1 MCALKNRGGT
11 SHIQGDNTEVGTH
24 PCYISTSNNLRTLT
38 AWLRIDILL
47 SFFSFRRRGNR
58 NNSYK
63 SPSIFPI
70 TGSMGSELS
79 VLTQTSP
86 SIGIFSY
93 IDILDG
99 IHYVSQL
106 NSSRFLKTCRALD
119 VDGDIVVKVFL
130 KPKEGY
136 EIASKVDAV
145 RNESLFLSQL
155 PNVLN
160 YSKIIETDRAGY
172 LVRQHLKRTLYD
184 RLSSRPYLQE
194 IELKFIAFQLL
205 QILKS
210 IHSLGVVHG
219 DIKTEN
225 LLVNSWNWVLLTDFS
240 AHIKPAYLPEDNPG
254 DFLFYFDTTGRRNC
268 YVAPERFNTDM
279 YNKNPGGGPPLGE
292 EVDIFSAG
300 CCIAELFSEG
310 SPIFSLSQLFKY
322 KDGKYDVRAY
332 LEERFSK
339 IGGLVDLIL
348 DMIALEPFKRLS
360 AAQLLDKYRGI
371 IFPDYFYEFAYD
383 YFRALAI
390 LGTRIPKSDR
400 ITYPNMMLENY
411 LDMFEEALN
420 RVYKDFFRICQG
432 LNYPNQ
438 FETPLS
444 GSLLENGA
452 EDPDATLFFSNNIQ
466 VSKENW
472 VKLQKYEAFTDSPAL
487 KDEFSLFFISYLAHM
502 LRNLRRSESRIKCL
516 ELLTLFSQYVS
527 DENKLDRVL
536 PYIQTCFDDTD
547 PIIQGLAVQCICQI
561 LSIIEVVSELNENI
575 FVDYLLPRIKR
586 LLKNSRDKP
595 HVRMVIANTL
605 GNYVTIAR
613 KFREISLLNHLSQVQ
628 IDLENN
634 LGLRIDYTKKL
645 MQSIQDIVV
654 SLLTDNNSW
663 VKVALLDNILTLC
676 RHFGKEA
683 TNDII
688 LSHLI
693 TFLNDKNSTL
703 RMALV
708 EKIAD
713 ISILLGPIT
722 TERYILPL
730 LMQTLTDTEEVITI
744 STVKSIRNLCA
755 AKLVSKKNSLDV
767 ARELGP
773 LLLHPS
779 YAIHY
784 LVLNTLY
791 QIAQNLSKTECYCNL
806 YPIIS
811 PYFEFDIDF
820 TLDSMIDSSIK
831 PISRISYNL
840 LCSWSLRSS
849 NSFFWRELPSNQ
861 ADSFGNPIARFVTK
875 NDLLTNYRVVSGMQN
890 VGRSRVPKAFMKSTD
905 GEEIPLTAEDKLW
918 VDKFRAIGFQE
929 SALWKLI
936 PLRNYVLRLT
946 KNSSGKFDMSSNV
959 QNREGLI
966 TKYPLYIETNNV
978 MPRNVFFDTK
988 FTEDNEYDNN
998 EKEREKRLEILP
1010 RSIYK
1015 ERVEPL
1021 ELPDS
1026 DLRNIDSTKEK
1037 FPKLLPPVVGTHGPS
1052 FLRTKSSATTAQVLE
1067 NVYIQL
1073 EPSLPEGDLGIIS
1086 AAGEQE
1092 AADMTSLPK
1101 FIVTNSYEGNTK
1113 SIRQFLESVSI
1124 VPDLKEYKEYGHVA
1138 STDKAD
1144 SSDTSTDSFKGALI
1158 ARLTRNIGDT
1168 IISLCIFTDSPN
1180 PFLVSGSQEGMINIW
1195 DFEAILNGD
1204 AFSPNVTYDCE
1215 AAISDI
1221 VEIENY
1227 DSFAVAT
1234 TDGVVSVFR
1243 VLSGRKIEGRRFTE
1257 LKKIRKLSL
1266 NDSIG
1271 WRPDDYILKLQTFI
1285 TEEKPLLIGLTRS
1298 SKFILIDLRNMK
1310 ICSSFETPPSHG
1322 AVTTFACCKSY
1333 FTLVSGTT
1341 KGVVDI
1347 WDLRFELLI
1356 NSWTFSSSLPI
1367 SDLIMY
1373 PPLGDNYVLVFGGSD
1388 ENVILSVWDYIKV
1401 QCKYVVLR
1409 ENSST
1414 LPAMEEFQA
1423 IFKNL
1428 NELKFS
1434 PSEKTIVSLTSAA
1447 SVLKDNIFV
1456 INDVTDCLLSLT
1468 LMAPSESRAFAEGGA
1483 VSHYTFSTLPMTPNF
1498 SYIVMRKRGKTKI
1511 SERAD
1516 NPKSLNQL
1524 ASVLA
1529 AAHLNRR
1536 TVIVTGDSIGRISV
1550 YR

>member
-1 MCALKNRGGT
+1 
-11 SHIQGDNTEVGTH
+11 
-24 PCYISTSNNLRTLT
+24 
-38 AWLRIDILL
+38 
-47 SFFSFRRRGNR
+47 
-58 NNSYK
+58 
-63 SPSIFPI
+63 
-70 TGSMGSELS
+70 MGSELS

-119 VDGDIVVKVFL
+119 IDGDIVVKVFL

-160 YSKIIETDRAGY
+160 YSKVIETDRAGY
-172 LVRQHLKRTLYD
+172 LIRQHLKRTLYD

-194 IELKFIAFQLL
+194 IELKFVAFQLL

-210 IHSLGVVHG
+210 IHSLGIVHG

-279 YNKNPGGGPPLGE
+279 YNKNPGEDSSLGE

-310 SPIFSLSQLFKY
+310 TPIFSLSQLFRY
-322 KDGKYDVRAY
+322 KDGKYDVRGY

-339 IGGLVDLIL
+339 INGLVDLIL
-348 DMIALEPFKRLS
+348 DMIALEPSKRLS

-371 IFPDYFYEFAYD
+371 IFPEYFYEFAYD
-383 YFRALAI
+383 YFKALAV
-390 LGTRIPKSDR
+390 LGTRISHSDR
-400 ITYPNMMLENY
+400 IKYPDTMGEDD
-411 LDMFEEALN
+411 LDMFEEALD
-420 RVYKDFFRICQG
+420 RVYNDFFKICQG

-438 FETPLS
+438 FEIPPS
-444 GSLLENGA
+444 ESPAENGT
-452 EDPDATLFFSNNIQ
+452 EELDTNTTLFFSSNIQ
-466 VSKENW
+466 VSRETLI
-472 VKLQKYEAFTDSPAL
+472 KLQKYEAFTDSPAL

-527 DENKLDRVL
+527 DENKLDRVV

-586 LLKNSRDKP
+586 LLKNSKDKP

-605 GNYVTIAR
+605 GNFVTIAR

-628 IDLENN
+628 IDPGDN

-645 MQSIQDIVV
+645 MQSIQEIVV

-663 VKVALLDNILTLC
+663 VKVSLLDNILTLC
-676 RHFGKEA
+676 QYFGKEA

-713 ISILLGPIT
+713 ISIFLGPIT

-744 STVKSIRNLCA
+744 STIKSIRNLCA
-755 AKLVSKKNSLDV
+755 AKLVGKKNSLDV
-767 ARELGP
+767 AKELGP

-784 LVLNTLY
+784 LVLNALY
-791 QIAQNLSKTECYCNL
+791 QIAQNLSKAECYCNL

-849 NSFFWRELPSNQ
+849 NSFFWRELPSKQ
-861 ADSFGNPIARFVTK
+861 TDSFGNPIAKFITK

-890 VGRSRVPKAFMKSTD
+890 VGRGRVPKAFMKSTD

-918 VDKFRAIGFQE
+918 VDKFRAVGFQE
-929 SALWKLI
+929 SVLWKLI
-936 PLRNYVLRLT
+936 PLRSYVLRMT
-946 KNSSGKFDMSSNV
+946 KNSSGKFDVSSNV
-959 QNREGLI
+959 QNRESSI

-988 FTEDNEYDNN
+988 FTDDNGCDEN
-998 EKEREKRLEILP
+998 EQEKKNQLGMLP
-1010 RSIYK
+1010 RSVYK
-1015 ERVEPL
+1015 ERVEPP
-1021 ELPDS
+1021 EPPDS
-1026 DLRNIDSTKEK
+1026 DNRNDDSNEEKLTK
-1037 FPKLLPPVVGTHGPS
+1037 LVPPMARTLGPS
-1052 FLRTKSSATTAQVLE
+1052 FLRTKSLATTAQILE

-1073 EPSLPEGDLGIIS
+1073 EPNLPEGELGIVS

-1092 AADMTSLPK
+1092 VTDMTNLPK

-1138 STDKAD
+1138 SNVKAD
-1144 SSDTSTDSFKGALI
+1144 SSDTTTDSFKGALI
-1158 ARLTRNIGDT
+1158 ARLTQNVGDT
-1168 IISLCIFTDSPN
+1168 IVSLCVFTDSPR
-1180 PFLVSGSQEGMINIW
+1180 PLLVSGSQEGMINIW

-1234 TDGVVSVFR
+1234 TDGIVSVFR
-1243 VLSGRKIEGRRFTE
+1243 VLSGGKIEGRRITE
-1257 LKKIRKLSL
+1257 LKRIRKLSL
-1266 NDSIG
+1266 NDTFKWSS
-1271 WRPDDYILKLQTFI
+1271 DDYILKLQTFI

-1367 SDLIMY
+1367 SNLIMY
-1373 PPLGDNYVLVFGGSD
+1373 PPLGENYVLVFGGSGED
-1388 ENVILSVWDYIKV
+1388 IILSAWDYIKV

-1409 ENSST
+1409 ENSDT

-1434 PSEKTIVSLTSAA
+1434 PSEKAIMGVTSAA
-1447 SVLKDNIFV
+1447 SVLKDNVFV
-1456 INDVTDCLLSLT
+1456 INDATNCMLSLT
-1468 LMAPSESRAFAEGGA
+1468 LMVPSESRAFAEGEA
-1483 VSHYTFSTLPMTPNF
+1483 VSPYVFSTHPVTPNF
-1498 SYIVMRKRGKTKI
+1498 SYIVMRKRRRTR
-1511 SERAD
+1511 SSDPAD
-1516 NPKSLNQL
+1516 NSKSLSQL
-1524 ASVLA
+1524 AGVLT
-1529 AAHLNRR
+1529 AAHFDGR
-1536 TVIVTGDSIGRISV
+1536 TVIVTGDSIGRIGV
-1550 YR
+1550 YK